1 MKIAVSG
8 ASGLIGSE
16 LVKRLGQSGHEVI
29 QLVRSPAAATDAQHC
44 LWEPERGILQLDKLH
59 GVEGCVHLA
68 GRGIADSRWTA
79 REKEIIRKS
88 RIDATK
94 ILCNDLVKLPQPM
107 KCFVSA
113 SAIGIYGDCGDQLV
127 TETHAPGPVDDFLV
141 STAMEWEEASAGLA
155 SQGIDVFH
163 ARFGVVL
170 APHGGAL
177 AKMLPLFRWGLG
189 SPLGSGRQ
197 YFSWVTL
204 SDTVRALEW
213 MLMRS
218 HATPGVTAYNVV
230 APNPVTNAEFTRLLC
245 QRLKRRPF
253 FPVPAFA
260 LRLLFGEMADAAL
273 LSSCRA
279 IPERLLTQGFAFE
292 SSSLDSALRML
303 KPSVKTT
310 K

>member
-1 MKIAVSG
+1 MKIAVTG

-16 LVKRLGQSGHEVI
+16 LVKRLTSGGHEVI
-29 QLVRSPAAATDAQHC
+29 QLVRSPAAAIDAERC
-44 LWEPERGILQLDKLH
+44 LWEPERGIAQLDKLH
-59 GVEGCVHLA
+59 GLEACVHLA

-88 RIDATK
+88 RINATQL
-94 ILCNDLVKLPQPM
+94 LCRDLLKLPQPL
-107 KCFVSA
+107 KCFISA

-127 TETHAPGPVDDFLV
+127 TDTHAVGPSGDFLV
-141 STAMEWEEASAGLA
+141 STAKEWEQASAGLA
-155 SQGIDVFH
+155 GHGIDVFH

-218 HATPGVTAYNVV
+218 HTTPGVTAINVV
-230 APNPVTNAEFTRLLC
+230 APNPVTNAEFTRVLC

-253 FPVPAFA
+253 IPVPAFA
-260 LRLLFGEMADAAL
+260 LRILFGEMADAAL

-292 SSSLDSALRML
+292 SSALESALRML
-303 KPSVKTT
+303 KTSTT
-310 K
+310 